1 MSKVEAAAMR
11 RPSPTGRQR
20 PQRAAAWRPAYP
32 VWREG
37 PLLVLSCGADTEA
50 RAERQEERDRRDTFT
65 PISPQVT
72 PVQLSSITQ

>member
-37 PLLVLSCGADTEA
+37 PLLVLSCGADTRGTSREA
-50 RAERQEERDRRDTFT
+50 RRERPTRHVHTNLT
-65 PISPQVT
+65 SVT
-72 PVQLSSITQ
+72 RYNSAQYM